1 MAESRGRTS
10 NEKHGGGPQTSEG
23 KAIRRYNAVTTGR
36 TTSQVPLPH
45 EAAQFELYEASVY
58 SALKPVDA
66 IEAELVRRIVALSW
80 RLRRFDLWD
89 AIRIQAYAAH
99 ELEDQASSPYT
110 TQHTTDHITALA
122 LVPDRTTASET
133 VERASRLERGLHTQ
147 LLQTLTA
154 LKELRIP

>member
-1 MAESRGRTS
+1 MS

-23 KAIRRYNAVTTGR
+23 KAITRYNAVTSGR

-58 SALKPVDA
+58 SALKPLDA

-89 AIRIQAYAAH
+89 AVRIQTYATHKLA
-99 ELEDQASSPYT
+99 DQKEHPWIQ
-110 TQHTTDHITALA
+110 QHTAADVAALS
-122 LVPDRTTASET
+122 LVPDKPTVGET

-154 LKELRIP
+154 LKELREP